1 MCIKLEVIYV
11 SSTRI
16 NNIAFARPCTILHI
30 GGHAAVTH
38 QLGNGL
44 HFLCSAGG
52 GEGGGHIGVV
62 VGGAVV
68 VDGEGTVSV
77 VVVAVGAAAVEGVAP
92 VVDDLGHG
100 GGYAAGDGVAVG
112 AVSVLGAEGIVV
124 LALVPG
130 GGEQG
135 SDAVGQVGERR
146 RGVGGGERQP
156 FGGGR
161 LVLLYALLSGGID
174 LESQV
179 VEESGD
185 LRREG
190 YAVAF
195 VGHGPGAR
203 EAVAQHGTGHV
214 VGRHDDEGRAHVDDI
229 HGRLAAPGHGVGVD
243 HHRGQPFGTGD
254 ALRHKGARYEQGLLR
269 VDGTGLG
276 QRAEKQKKEKEK
288 ASGTGGAIQSA
299 TASRTHG

>member
-1 MCIKLEVIYV
+1 MHE
-11 SSTRI
+11 
-16 NNIAFARPCTILHI
+16 
-30 GGHAAVTH
+30 
-38 QLGNGL
+38 LGYGL
-44 HFLCSAGG
+44 HLLRGAGG
-52 GEGGGHIGVV
+52 GEGGGHISVV

-68 VDGEGTVSV
+68 VDGEGAVGV

-146 RGVGGGERQP
+146 QGICGGERQP
-156 FGGGR
+156 FGGGL
-161 LVLLYALLSGGID
+161 LVLLYALLLGGID
-174 LESQV
+174 LGSQV

-195 VGHGPGAR
+195 VGHGPGAC

-254 ALRHKGARYEQGLLR
+254 ALRHKGARHEQGLLR

-276 QRAEKQKKEKEK
+276 QRAKKQKKEKEK